1 MPIEYIVLIASVS
14 VLGIIVAV
22 LSYIAW
28 RRRRCCAMYEI
39 YRAKDKQT
47 MIQLNK
53 AFVDVDDAALQ
64 LRESQAQNKELVRE
78 IQRRNDQK
86 YVDDSDFDDEDEYDY
101 SSEELP

>member
-53 AFVDVDDAALQ
+53 AFVDVDDAASQ

-78 IQRRNDQK
+78 MQRRNDQK
-86 YVDDSDFDDEDEYDY
+86 YVDDSDFDGDEDDY